1 MNNTENFD
9 PEIIL
14 AKIRTLKYFLSQT
27 DYIVLKIA
35 EGVATREEYSEIL
48 LNRQTWRTTI
58 NELEA
63 TLDKE
68 EELAN

>member
-9 PEIIL
+9 PEIIF

-48 LNRQTWRTTI
+48 LNRQTWRATI

-63 TLDKE
+63 ALDKE

>member
-35 EGVATREEYSEIL
+35 EGVAIREEYSEIL

-63 TLDKE
+63 VLDKE

>member
-35 EGVATREEYSEIL
+35 EGVATRKEYSEIL
-48 LNRQTWRTTI
+48 LNRQTWRTII

>member
-58 NELEA
+58 NELKA
-63 TLDKE
+63 ALDKE